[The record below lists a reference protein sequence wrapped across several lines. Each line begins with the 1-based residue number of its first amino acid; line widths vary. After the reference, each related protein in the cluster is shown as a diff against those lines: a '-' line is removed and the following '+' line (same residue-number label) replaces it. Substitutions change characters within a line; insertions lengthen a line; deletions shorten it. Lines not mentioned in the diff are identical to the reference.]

1 MNKSFVHRSEL
12 WFRMQWH
19 CVCYRLSW
27 RVDRGHNTGQI
38 KVRVLN
44 ECHRCVADQHRAMP
58 RVLSTLH
65 LGRHNTTSGGNSL
78 SQVCHKSLYFSQS
91 GEFLL
96 DVGST
101 LLLDKAMLLLARKWL
116 DCDSIVLNSISVS
129 WYEFYLFCWGIRIL
143 RRQSDLSQ
151 WPFQL
156 PILKD
161 IQISLHPSIATTL

>member
-1 MNKSFVHRSEL
+1 MLVLWKMVLKDFLKTCDSMNKSFVHRSEL
-12 WFRMQWH
+12 WFRRDATMQWH

-91 GEFLL
+91 GECAKYFL
-96 DVGST
+96 GSV
-101 LLLDKAMLLLARKWL
+101 R
-116 DCDSIVLNSISVS
+116 SSVLCSLMCVLSVRGFGPKLPRSSSCSRSLSSLSISVRS
-129 WYEFYLFCWGIRIL
+129 TSFC
-143 RRQSDLSQ
+143 S
-151 WPFQL
+151 F
-156 PILKD
+156 
-161 IQISLHPSIATTL
+161 